1 MGGRKDHS
9 QLPSPIRQPRPRAQ
23 AASACGAGSG
33 GRPARERESPR
44 EEEGFAW
51 GGGGGGGGGGPPP
64 QGRLGGGAALDG
76 RVGADLS
83 AADLWDRLE
92 PELGYLPAE
101 EVERLRRATD
111 LAFRA
116 HDGQRRKSGEPFV
129 VHPVEVAAI
138 LAHLRMD
145 ADTVAAG
152 LLHDTVEDTA
162 LTFGEIAAEF
172 GPGVAR
178 IVEGETKVSKIGEL
192 ASSPSKREVQALD
205 LRSMFVAMTEDVRV
219 IVVKLADRLH
229 NMRTLGAMPPEK
241 QRRIA
246 KETLKVF
253 APLARVLGLY
263 CIKEELEELGFR
275 YSEPEASVALARRM
289 DELSAQQEAVVLA
302 CQAALEE
309 GLGGDPLLAAVAG
322 GRIEIAARTRGH
334 YPIHRKLQ
342 ATGAQL
348 GHLRDVAQLVVV
360 IDAKDPSMGPSV
372 CYQALGVVHSLWA
385 PLPGRMKDFVA
396 TPKAN
401 GYQSL
406 HTTVLP
412 LGAGEPFPLEIHI
425 RTAEMHRLA
434 QFGYVAE
441 MAASQQMSRRDP
453 EGSGGSPA
461 LDPVLP
467 GWADGGVVGGGNG
480 GREGKREG
488 INDGDAC
495 GPHHPANGNGN
506 GNGAGNGNGNSA
518 AASSDRDG
526 GAAASSSSPSL
537 RAPPSPPGGNANG
550 NGNGIGG
557 AKGAI
562 GRGLSRGV
570 VARQVHWLHSMRDW
584 HHEFVANLSA
594 SEWVETVV
602 GDLLRGGVFVFTPE
616 GDFVNLPKGSTVID
630 FAYHI
635 RSEVGNEMVMAK
647 VNGIPVHPSY
657 EVQNAEVVEI
667 VRARAPPTPDTYLRH
682 REWVQYAAT
691 RSARYR
697 IQKFLL
703 ENENLDT
710 TGSGAGSGFDL
721 EEGSA
726 GGDVVTGSMGGSIEE
741 DLIVGDPYEHGE
753 TMWLIVKSDDRFG
766 LLSEITRVISSHSLS
781 IRSYSGSAGGGTGFA
796 HMNYELSGPTSNL
809 IAMCKEIS
817 ETSGVTGY
825 SIGCN
830 WTPDT
835 QGPFS
840 RRM

>member
-1 MGGRKDHS
+1 MLALAAPFAASYVMLSMLRA
-9 QLPSPIRQPRPRAQ
+9 PRPRAAVHARVTQ
-23 AASACGAGSG
+23 TSPPIQNVPPASNASQYTLFGGVAGSEASVDAFWSTCQYLG
-33 GRPARERESPR
+33 HDAPQLEKALI
-44 EEEGFAW
+44 FAS
-51 GGGGGGGGGGPPP
+51 
-64 QGRLGGGAALDG
+64 
-76 RVGADLS
+76 S
-83 AADLWDRLE
+83 AHA
-92 PELGYLPAE
+92 
-101 EVERLRRATD
+101 
-111 LAFRA
+111 
-116 HDGQRRKSGEPFV
+116 GQQRKSGEPYI
-129 VHPVEVAAI
+129 VHPIETATI
-138 LAHLRMD
+138 LAELRMD
-145 ADTVAAG
+145 TDCIIAG
-152 LLHDTVEDTA
+152 LLHDTVEDTDVSA
-162 LTFGEIAAEF
+162 EEIRSRFGN
-172 GPGVAR
+172 GVAR
-178 IVEGETKVSKIGEL
+178 IVEGVTDGPKGVPDETNQCALLL
-192 ASSPSKREVQALD
+192 AM
-205 LRSMFVAMTEDVRV
+205 SMDWR
-219 IVVKLADRLH
+219 IVLVKLADRLH

-275 YSEPEASVALARRM
+275 YSEPEARVALARRM
-289 DELSAQQEAVVLA
+289 DELAAQQEPTVLA
-302 CQAALEE
+302 CRAALED
-309 GLGGDPLLAAVAG
+309 GLRGDPLLAAVS
-322 GRIEIAARTRGH
+322 GRIEVAARSRGA
-334 YPIHRKLQ
+334 YSIHRRLQ

-348 GHLRDVAQLVVV
+348 GHLRDVAQLEVVV
-360 IDAKDPSMGPSV
+360 DAQDPSLGPSS

-412 LGAGEPFPLEIHI
+412 LGAGEPFPLEVHI

-434 QFGYVAE
+434 QLGYVAE
-441 MAASQQMSRRDP
+441 MAAAQQMSRRDQ
-453 EGSGGSPA
+453 GGERSP

-467 GWADGGVVGGGNG
+467 RAGPPPPRGATAAAADGGEAAAAAPASYPRGGP
-480 GREGKREG
+480 EGEPLRG
-488 INDGDAC
+488 
-495 GPHHPANGNGN
+495 GNGN
-506 GNGAGNGNGNSA
+506 GNVNGHGGGGGGRNGNAVGNGNGRGVA
-518 AASSDRDG
+518 APG
-526 GAAASSSSPSL
+526 GA
-537 RAPPSPPGGNANG
+537 GQ
-550 NGNGIGG
+550 
-557 AKGAI
+557 GAI

-570 VARQVHWLHSMRDW
+570 VARQVHWLHSMQDW

-667 VRARAPPTPDTYLRH
+667 VRSQGPVTSDAYLRH
-682 REWVQYAAT
+682 REWVDYAAT

-697 IQKFLL
+697 IQKFLR
-703 ENENLDT
+703 EHEALDPT
-710 TGSGAGSGFDL
+710 AQAHPPGAQSPAAEYVPVEGGGVMGSK
-721 EEGSA
+721 
-726 GGDVVTGSMGGSIEE
+726 GGSLEE
-741 DLIVGDPYEHGE
+741 DLLVGDPYNQGE
-753 TMWLIVKSDDRFG
+753 TIWLIVKSDDRFG

-781 IRSYSGSAGGGTGFA
+781 IRSYSGSAGGGSGVA

-809 IAMCKEIS
+809 TEMCQEIS
-817 ETSGVTGY
+817 ESSGVKGY

-840 RRM
+840 RRP